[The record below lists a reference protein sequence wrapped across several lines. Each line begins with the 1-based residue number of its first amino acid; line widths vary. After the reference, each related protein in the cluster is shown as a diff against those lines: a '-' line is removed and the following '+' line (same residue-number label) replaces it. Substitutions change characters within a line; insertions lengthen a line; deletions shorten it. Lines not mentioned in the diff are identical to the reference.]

1 MRDETPNEVV
11 IIGAG
16 VAGLACA
23 RVLEENDIS
32 FTVLEKSD
40 SPGGRIQTDYLN
52 GYQLDHGFQVLQ
64 TGYPDIDHYLAL
76 ESLDLAAFPSGVAV
90 RYDQQFHIVA
100 DPRRHLKNFYSTIA
114 SPIGTIGDRFK
125 LLRLVGS
132 LVRRPMADI
141 FEDPEEP
148 ALQFLKQ
155 WGFSERFIQSFFTP
169 FFAGAC
175 LDPSMKGSSRV
186 LKYVT
191 RLFSTGDAALPA
203 GGMAAIPRQI
213 AASLP
218 TDSVVYG
225 QEVIKVEEGAVTL
238 ADTTVVRANQIVVAV
253 PQPACA
259 RILKVGAPVS
269 SVGEACVY
277 FSSEWRPPLPE
288 PFLVLNGEGA
298 GPVNNIAFP
307 SLVASTYAPPGKT
320 LIAAVVL
327 GNQFL
332 HRDDLEDLVRE
343 QCGGW
348 FGAEVDQWEHIKTHR
363 IHHALPDQSPPTAN
377 PYEGLEQ
384 FSPGITIC
392 GEQTSLPG
400 LQWAIMSGA
409 MAGRSVAE
417 RLGD

>member
-1 MRDETPNEVV
+1 MRDDTPYDVA

-23 RVLEENDIS
+23 RVLQENSIR
-32 FTVLEKSD
+32 FIVLEKTD
-40 SPGGRIQTDYLN
+40 SLGGRIKTDHLD

-64 TGYPDIDHYLAL
+64 TGYPDIDRYLDL
-76 ESLDLAAFPSGVAV
+76 DSLDLASFPSGVAV
-90 RYDQQFHIVA
+90 RYDDQFHIIA
-100 DPRRHLKNFYSTIA
+100 DPRRHLKNLYSTIA
-114 SPIGTIGDRFK
+114 SPVGSIGDRFK
-125 LLRLVGS
+125 LLKLVGS
-132 LVRRPMADI
+132 LVRRPMTDI
-141 FEDPEEP
+141 FEGPEEP
-148 ALQFLKQ
+148 ALQFLQQ
-155 WGFSERFIQSFFTP
+155 WGFSARFIQSFFTP

-203 GGMAAIPRQI
+203 GGMAAIPQQI

-218 TDSVVYG
+218 VDSLLCG
-225 QEVIKVEEGAVTL
+225 QEVSKVEDGAVTL
-238 ADTTVVRANQIVVAV
+238 ADGSVVRAKQIVVATS
-253 PQPACA
+253 QPACA
-259 RILKVGAPVS
+259 RFLKIGAPVS
-269 SVGEACVY
+269 SVGEVCVY
-277 FSSEWRPPLPE
+277 FSSDWRPPLPE
-288 PFLVLNGEGA
+288 PFLVLNGEA
-298 GPVNNIAFP
+298 TGPVNNIAFP
-307 SLVASTYAPPGKT
+307 SLVAPAYAPPGKT

-343 QCGGW
+343 QCAGW
-348 FGAEVDQWEHIKTHR
+348 FGAEADQWEHIKTQR
-363 IHHALPDQSPPTAN
+363 IHHALPDQSPPTSN
-377 PYEGLEQ
+377 PYEGSEQ